1 MVMTNSKIIAHT
13 MWHLI
18 ILIIMDAP
26 DTGPVNYMKV
36 EIQVYNIY
44 IHFETFLSKSDNFL
58 LNSS

>member
-1 MVMTNSKIIAHT
+1 

-44 IHFETFLSKSDNFL
+44 IYIHFETFLSKSDNSL